1 MNKDVFKIVTDLDV
15 ERIESELED
24 YRSSPAEYLITTYP
38 ADFTIELLSSK
49 LNEGEI
55 VVPDFQRQFVW
66 NQVQASK
73 LIESFLIGLPVPA
86 IFLFTE
92 YESQKYLLVDG
103 QQRLKTISYFL
114 SGYFGEETRGSRI
127 IFRLKGLSEKSRFYN
142 KTFKDLNDRDQL
154 RLKNSV
160 LRAFI
165 IRQLKPEDD
174 TSIYHVFERLNT
186 GGTYLN
192 NQEVRNC
199 VFFGK
204 FNDEIKSNFNLDDS
218 WRKILGKPNPDKRMV
233 DIELIIRFLSLTTKF
248 KYEKPL
254 KDYISKYLRRNR
266 NPSKKFLEATEEL
279 FKKTCKIIIEIL
291 GEKPFHIKRGLNA
304 AVLDCVMTAFAKNLM
319 LFQNNLSTTEK
330 NNYKKKYRNLVQ
342 RLEEETLVSMATT
355 NEETIKKRFKIAKEL
370 LFENKA

>member
-1 MNKDVFKIVTDLDV
+1 MKRDIFKIVTDLDV
-15 ERIESELED
+15 ERIDSELED
-24 YRSSPAEYLITTYP
+24 YTSSPAEYLITTYP
-38 ADFTIELLSSK
+38 ADFTIEILTNK
-49 LNEGEI
+49 LNKGDI

-86 IFLFTE
+86 IFLYTE
-92 YESQKYLLVDG
+92 FESQINLLVDG
-103 QQRLKTISYFL
+103 QQRLKTISYFF
-114 SGYFGEETRGSRI
+114 SGYFGEETKGSRT

-142 KTFKDLNDRDQL
+142 KAFEDLNDSDQK
-154 RLKNSV
+154 RLKDSV

-165 IRQLKPEDD
+165 IRQLKPKDD

-199 VFFGK
+199 VFFGT

-218 WRKILGKPNPDKRMV
+218 WRRILGKPIPDKRMV
-233 DIELIIRFLSLTTKF
+233 DIELILRFLSLTSNF

-254 KDYISKYLRRNR
+254 KDHISKYFRRNR
-266 NPSKKFLEATEEL
+266 NPTSKFLEATEQL
-279 FKKTCKIIIEIL
+279 FKKTCTIITEIL

-304 AVLDCVMTAFAKNLM
+304 AVLDCVMAAFAKNLP
-319 LFQNNLSTTEK
+319 LFEKKLSLTEK
-330 NNYKKKYRNLVQ
+330 RNYNKKYQDLVLK
-342 RLEEETLVSMATT
+342 LEEEKLVSMATT
-355 NEETIKKRFKIAKEL
+355 NEETIKKRFNIAEEI
-370 LFENKA
+370 LFKN